1 MADIVVVGAG
11 HNGLVAATLLARA
24 GLDVEV
30 LERAGVVGGACRTEY
45 PFGKAPGLAASTG
58 AYLLGL
64 MPPELLR
71 LLDLDLP
78 LIRRDPHY
86 FLPSLDGRHLLLG
99 ADREAAREAF
109 VEFFTEQDARAD
121 EALGEELAALR
132 DDLGPAWLAEPL
144 PLAETADR
152 YVRPGLRD
160 TFVDMVRGSAIDYLN
175 RFGFAAE
182 TVVAMY
188 AVTDGMPGLT
198 GSPWSPGSGHNLL
211 VHNMCR
217 LPGADGTWM
226 AVRGGM
232 GTVTTRLAELAVKA
246 GARIRLG
253 TPAQTI
259 EVTGG
264 TVNRGTVTGGTVTG
278 GTATGGTATGGT
290 ATGGMVTGGTA
301 TGVITV
307 DGESV
312 PARAVLVA
320 ADAFRLPGLLGEHAP
335 PALVERIDGYAARSP
350 GQTMKVN
357 LAHAGLPRFA
367 ALPQVVG
374 EEGYRGQHRS
384 TVHLLP
390 PPAADGSVLTALR
403 HAFDDAAAGR
413 LPDAPPLEWY
423 LHSTLDP
430 SLRDDAGNH
439 SSALFVQG
447 VPHEPAGSSWAAEK
461 PGYLDRLLDLVEA
474 YAPGTRDLL
483 VDVHALTPPEIRD
496 HFGIS
501 SANIHHVDNAIAFA
515 DRMPY
520 AVGVDGVYAGAAGC
534 HPAGSVIGCAG
545 HNAAQRILSDLGM
558 PAAG

>member
-1 MADIVVVGAG
+1 
-11 HNGLVAATLLARA
+11 
-24 GLDVEV
+24 
-30 LERAGVVGGACRTEY
+30 
-45 PFGKAPGLAASTG
+45 
-58 AYLLGL
+58 

-71 LLDLDLP
+71 VLDLDLP

-86 FLPSLDGRHLLLG
+86 FLPTLDGRHLLLG
-99 ADREAAREAF
+99 TDRAAAAAAF
-109 VEFFTEQDARAD
+109 AEFFTAEDARAD
-121 EALGEELAALR
+121 AEMNAELGAFR

-144 PLAETADR
+144 PVEQTADR
-152 YVRPGLRD
+152 YVRPGLRE
-160 TFVDMVRGSAIDYLN
+160 TFVAMVRGSAIDYLS
-175 RFGFAAE
+175 RFGFGTEA
-182 TVVAMY
+182 VVAMY

-217 LPGADGTWM
+217 LPGGGGTWM

-246 GARIRLG
+246 GAEIRLG
-253 TPAQTI
+253 TPVERI
-259 EVTGG
+259 EVSGG
-264 TVNRGTVTGGTVTG
+264 AAAGVL
-278 GTATGGTATGGT
+278 TA
-290 ATGGMVTGGTA
+290 
-301 TGVITV
+301 
-307 DGESV
+307 DGEPV

-320 ADAFRLPGLLGEHAP
+320 ADAFRLPGLLGGHTP
-335 PALVERIDGYAARSP
+335 PALLERIEAYAARSP

-367 ALPQVVG
+367 ALP
-374 EEGYRGQHRS
+374 EERGQHRT

-403 HAFDDAAAGR
+403 QAFGDAAAGR

-430 SLRDDAGNH
+430 SMRDDAGNH

-447 VPHEPAGSSWAAEK
+447 VPHDVAGSSWAAEK
-461 PGYLDRLLDLVEA
+461 RGYVERLLDLVDA
-474 YAPGTRDLL
+474 YAPGLRDLL

-496 HFGIS
+496 HFGIT

-520 AVGVDGVYAGAAGC
+520 VVGVDGVYAGAAGC

-545 HNAAQRILSDLGM
+545 HNAARRILSDLGIGI